1 MIFLHWFKDFVFWV
15 RAGLHRRRNA
25 RLYLAS
31 RYLRGE
37 GIEIGAM
44 HFPSPAHSGMRVK
57 YVDNTSLEDS
67 IAKFPELRGQKL
79 VRPDYIEDGFEL
91 ASFSSAS
98 QDFVIANHVLEHAPN
113 PLRTL
118 TNWVRVLRPGGAL
131 LISVPLAAACFD
143 RGRPETTLEHLVQD
157 FQADAQQLAARNLEH
172 YLEWLSISEPAI
184 LSADDVNY
192 RKGSQAEIQTHA
204 EELCRIQAEIHFHT
218 FSTSSFEHILR
229 YFSTHAPAS
238 LRLAQV
244 LETGGEAA
252 AVLVRS
258 H

>member
-1 MIFLHWFKDFVFWV
+1 MIVMHWLRDFVFWL

-25 RLYLAS
+25 RRYLAS
-31 RYLRGE
+31 RHLRGD

-44 HFPSPAHSGMRVK
+44 HFPSPAHRGMRVK

-67 IAKFPELRGQKL
+67 VAKFPELRGQKI

-91 ASFSSAS
+91 ASFSPAS

-113 PLRTL
+113 PLRAL
-118 TNWVRVLRPGGAL
+118 SNWVRVLRPGGAL
-131 LISVPLAAACFD
+131 LVSVPLAAACFD
-143 RGRPETTLEHLVQD
+143 RGRTETTLEHLVQD
-157 FQADAQQLAARNLEH
+157 FQTDAQQLAARNLEH
-172 YLEWLSISEPAI
+172 YVEWLSVSEPAI
-184 LSADDVNY
+184 LSVGNANY
-192 RKGSQAEIQTHA
+192 LKGSPAEIQTRA
-204 EELCRIQAEIHFHT
+204 EELCRVQAEIHFHT
-218 FSTSSFEHILR
+218 FSTSSFKNILD
-229 YFSTHAPAS
+229 YFSTHAPVG

-244 LETGGEAA
+244 LETGGEVA

>member
-1 MIFLHWFKDFVFWV
+1 MISMHWLRGLLFWL
-15 RAGLHRRRNA
+15 RARLHRRNNA

-31 RYLRGE
+31 RYLRGD

-44 HFPSPAHSGMRVK
+44 HFPSPTHCGMRVK

-67 IAKFPELRGQKL
+67 VAKFPELRGQKL

-91 ASFSSAS
+91 ASFIPAS

-131 LISVPLAAACFD
+131 LVSVPLAAACFD
-143 RGRPETTLEHLVQD
+143 RGRVDTTLEHLIQD
-157 FQADAQQLAARNLEH
+157 CQADAQQLAARNLEH
-172 YLEWLSISEPAI
+172 YVEWLSISEPAI
-184 LSADDVNY
+184 LSAADASY
-192 RKGSQAEIQTHA
+192 QKGSLAEIQMRA
-204 EELCRIQAEIHFHT
+204 EELCRMQAEIHFHT
-218 FSTSSFEHILR
+218 FSTSSFKNILT
-229 YFSTHAPAS
+229 YFSTHASAS
-238 LRLAQV
+238 VRLVQI
-244 LETGGEAA
+244 LETGGEVA
-252 AVLVRS
+252 AVLVRN